1 MNYKKQKIRVE
12 KLKLSR
18 LIKLPTAEQISR
30 KIRGLAKALPKQE
43 QAGLIDDFSS
53 GKFKTVEFTLEYALS
68 DFSGIEIKDLRL
80 MVLMAWTAYLSDS
93 FFMAGFIS
101 ESLARRNVA
110 GAKDCLRAAIYR
122 GYTTLL
128 DDVSS
133 KRARS
138 ENFRARKRQLANS
151 LKGNPF
157 AKVPEF
163 PWPKNGQKKSRKA
176 AGVKLRR
183 SPTKA

>member
-1 MNYKKQKIRVE
+1 LNYKKQKIRVE
-12 KLKLSR
+12 KVKLIR
-18 LIKLPTAEQISR
+18 LTKLPTAEQISR
-30 KIRGLAKALPKQE
+30 KIRSLAKALPKQE
-43 QAGLIDDFSS
+43 QAGLVDDFSS

-80 MVLMAWTAYLSDS
+80 MVLMAWMAYLSDS

-110 GAKDCLRAAIYR
+110 GAKDCLRAAIHR

-138 ENFRARKRQLANS
+138 ENFKVRKRQLGKS

-157 AKVPEF
+157 AKVPKI
-163 PWPKNGQKKSRKA
+163 PWPKKSDRKR
-176 AGVKLRR
+176 VRL
-183 SPTKA
+183 PV